1 METRNVEL
9 KKEQLQVMDGKVVIS
24 SEELASIIGGEVD
37 LNSDEEAGFSV
48 NFGCKL
54 SVH

>member
-9 KKEQLQVMDGKVVIS
+9 KKEQLQVVDGKVVIS

-37 LNSDEEAGFSV
+37 LNNDEEAGFSV